1 MRISNSSR
9 ISSDILFKICIFGDG
24 GVGKTTL
31 LNRYLTGLFKDDSGI
46 TIGVDFHLKKLEI
59 EGKRVSLQ
67 IWDFAGEDRFRFLL
81 PSYIMGASGGIFMFD
96 ITRYSSLKN
105 FQEWLGV
112 VDKGSLGSPERIPI
126 IMAGSK
132 LDLNDRRAVSSED
145 AMELAKE
152 NGLYSYIECSSKT
165 GENVEEIFNQ
175 IARIMLKRAGIP
187 LKSDFNG
194 KRDVSDLK
202 LNKQQGF

>member
-1 MRISNSSR
+1 MRV
-9 ISSDILFKICIFGDG
+9 SDILFKICIFGDG

-112 VDKGSLGSPERIPI
+112 VDKGSLGVPERIPI

-132 LDLNDRRAVSSED
+132 LDLKDRRAVSSQD
-145 AMELAKE
+145 ALELAKE
-152 NGLYSYIECSSKT
+152 NGLFSYIECSSKT

-187 LKSDFNG
+187 LKSEFNRN
-194 KRDVSDLK
+194 KDMSSLK
-202 LNKQQGF
+202 INKQQDF